1 MDEVV
6 WTEEEHRLTCRDP
19 GKASGK
25 VFERP
30 FRKLLQQSDWPLCP
44 PPMDVTAGVGV
55 GVME

>member
-25 VFERP
+25 VFERRP
-30 FRKLLQQSDWPLCP
+30 FRKLLQQSDWPLW
-44 PPMDVTAGVGV
+44 PMLLGVSKKATI
-55 GVME
+55 